1 MTIEDM
7 FAVMQEVEDYSFA
20 TVDEEG
26 SPRVRI
32 ISALHYEPDAI
43 YFYTARGKNFAH
55 ELENNGKLEILAYN
69 PKRNHYVRLSCKAEV
84 VPEDEQRKWIDKQ
97 FEEQSYLFNVYPGD
111 SNDIGI
117 MFVIRS
123 GEFEYFDLSTHPIT
137 RETVSW
143 SGAPV
148 HAKGFRIG
156 EDCIGCG
163 TCYEVCPQHDVF
175 ESGDREDLGADT
187 PYVIDPEHCLHC
199 GRCYENC
206 PVQAI
211 ERLEGYVA

>member
-1 MTIEDM
+1 MTVEEILTQ
-7 FAVMQEVEDYSFA
+7 MQQVEEYSFA

-26 SPRVRI
+26 NPQVRV
-32 ISALHYEPDAI
+32 ISALHFEPDAI

-55 ELENNGKLEILAYN
+55 ELEANGKLQILAFN
-69 PKRNHYVRLSCKAEV
+69 RPKWLAIRLACTAEV
-84 VPEDEQRKWIDKQ
+84 VPETEQRKWIDNQ
-97 FEEQSYLFNVYPGD
+97 FREQPNLFGVYPDD

-117 MFVIRS
+117 MFVIHA
-123 GEFEYFDLSTHPIT
+123 GEFEVFDLSNYPIT
-137 RETVSW
+137 REAVSW
-143 SGAPV
+143 NGAPL
-148 HAKGFRIG
+148 HAKGFLIG

-175 ESGDREDLGADT
+175 ESSEREDLGVDT

-199 GRCYENC
+199 GRCFENC